1 MRAAAHT
8 INQLAQEK
16 KNMKP
21 SHKLFVYEFPQLL
34 VKPSG
39 PLKLTILHGFQQL
52 PDVFLGRL
60 HFLLQAQPVR
70 HGEELRVPAVLQE
83 ILIVGLEALQGLLTL
98 PLSQGSEL

>member
-16 KNMKP
+16 ENTKP
-21 SHKLFVYEFPQLL
+21 SHKSFVYEFPQLL
-34 VKPSG
+34 VKAAG
-39 PLKLTILHGFQQL
+39 PLKLTVLHGLQQL

-70 HGEELRVPAVLQE
+70 HGEQL
-83 ILIVGLEALQGLLTL
+83 
-98 PLSQGSEL
+98 